1 MRMID
6 KHIGSK
12 FSGTDVFIM
21 TGGTRKRGATWSY
34 YFDLGKIDGKRQKKE
49 KGGFK
54 TKKEAE
60 TALAKAINE
69 YNNAGAVF
77 TPSEITVSDYLDQ
90 WYDLYC
96 KPNLKY
102 STQVNYL
109 RIIEGHLKPKYG
121 QYRLKAIT
129 SAILQEYANSLK
141 LNGLAKSSV
150 VGILSVFGASLDYAV
165 EPMHYLS
172 VNPMRYVKFPKIER
186 KPRERIVLTMDD
198 WNRIIERFPVGSR
211 FHIPLMIGF
220 YTGLRISE
228 AFALTWDDI
237 DLEKR
242 ELTVNKQVVVRN
254 FGADVRKVI
263 EKKGKKELRS
273 SWYFTTPKTQSS
285 SRTVKF
291 GETLYQALK
300 QERTTQ
306 MENEL
311 KYGEYYTI
319 HVIKKELDEKG
330 NEMQRIVPV
339 QKCLQSALPRVKLV
353 CIAENGQYTSTNTFK
368 HCSRIIH
375 DELLLAF
382 DYHSLRHTHAT
393 ILIESGADVK
403 DVQTRLGHANIQTTL
418 QTYVHDTE
426 TMAKIIQYAHNTE
439 VPILSYNN
447 ETELSAIINL
457 VYLAARDQY
466 RVEREDKAGKGY
478 VDFIFYPIR
487 HDQDCMI
494 LELKVDHK
502 PEEAIAQIK
511 EKEYALRFK
520 GKTAER
526 KEYTGRILAVGI
538 SYNSK
543 TKEHE
548 CKIEQL

>member
-300 QERTTQ
+300 QESTTQ

-311 KYGEYYTI
+311 KCVRLQGRFRR
-319 HVIKKELDEKG
+319 KSRKNWMKRAMKCKESYQFRSAYNLRSHG
-330 NEMQRIVPV
+330 SSW
-339 QKCLQSALPRVKLV
+339 SALRKMGSIHQRTPS
-353 CIAENGQYTSTNTFK
+353 STVPESFTMN
-368 HCSRIIH
+368 CCLRLII
-375 DELLLAF
+375 
-382 DYHSLRHTHAT
+382 
-393 ILIESGADVK
+393 
-403 DVQTRLGHANIQTTL
+403 TL
-418 QTYVHDTE
+418 CGTLTQ
-426 TMAKIIQYAHNTE
+426 
-439 VPILSYNN
+439 
-447 ETELSAIINL
+447 
-457 VYLAARDQY
+457 
-466 RVEREDKAGKGY
+466 
-478 VDFIFYPIR
+478 
-487 HDQDCMI
+487 
-494 LELKVDHK
+494 
-502 PEEAIAQIK
+502 
-511 EKEYALRFK
+511 RF
-520 GKTAER
+520 
-526 KEYTGRILAVGI
+526 
-538 SYNSK
+538 
-543 TKEHE
+543 
-548 CKIEQL
+548 